1 MPPVHQKQVE
11 EQVEEQAEQQ
21 AVQQAWPGGP
31 IDTSL
36 LTRYEHHVARHVW
49 FGQER
54 VEGDK
59 IELRIVS
66 LGRKLADRIPDHHP
80 QVIQGWLN
88 ISGLCWLERTS
99 LKFTDPQLISAFV
112 ERWHPE
118 TSSFHMP
125 FGEMTITLDD
135 VACLLHLPVRGQ
147 FYTPVSVSQEQ
158 AAELAVELLGEEYEF
173 ALRETVAQRG
183 GYFSQQWLYES
194 YNRNA
199 NLYGKY
205 DCAARAWMLMLVG
218 STILADK
225 SYTRVDAKWLLLF
238 SDLSAVH
245 TYSWA
250 SIALVCLYDNL
261 NDASMFSTRALAGY
275 ATLLQCWI
283 HEYFPTLG
291 RRAQSDL
298 NCDNPGFPRAMRWM
312 YKQGKTKLPDYRPI
326 LDALTPDDV
335 IWRPFETH
343 RGSIPFDLITLY
355 SGHLRG
361 STVVPYLPERCI
373 RQFGFVQYIPPPP
386 PLAPAYSDIDS
397 DWIGY
402 HASVDRILQPTRP
415 VTYASE
421 TVPDYMSWYYRV
433 SHPRLCRPVDGPHGA
448 PPVPHYAPAPAPAPD
463 APVDDA
469 PADDAPQ
476 ETALQ
481 RERRWRGMAR
491 GALETFLTRID
502 ADRDDEDF
510 EELFFALD
518 VCRGAYP

>member
-1 MPPVHQKQVE
+1 MPPVHQEQVE
-11 EQVEEQAEQQ
+11 EQVEEEAEQQ
-21 AVQQAWPGGP
+21 AVQQAWLGGP

-199 NLYGKY
+199 NFYGKY

-250 SIALVCLYDNL
+250 NIALVCLYDNL

-275 ATLLQCWI
+275 ATLLQV
-283 HEYFPTLG
+283 
-291 RRAQSDL
+291 
-298 NCDNPGFPRAMRWM
+298 CDTH
-312 YKQGKTKLPDYRPI
+312 YK
-326 LDALTPDDV
+326 
-335 IWRPFETH
+335 
-343 RGSIPFDLITLY
+343 
-355 SGHLRG
+355 
-361 STVVPYLPERCI
+361 
-373 RQFGFVQYIPPPP
+373 
-386 PLAPAYSDIDS
+386 DI
-397 DWIGY
+397 I
-402 HASVDRILQPTRP
+402 
-415 VTYASE
+415 
-421 TVPDYMSWYYRV
+421 
-433 SHPRLCRPVDGPHGA
+433 
-448 PPVPHYAPAPAPAPD
+448 
-463 APVDDA
+463 
-469 PADDAPQ
+469 
-476 ETALQ
+476 
-481 RERRWRGMAR
+481 
-491 GALETFLTRID
+491 
-502 ADRDDEDF
+502 
-510 EELFFALD
+510 
-518 VCRGAYP
+518 

>member
-1 MPPVHQKQVE
+1 
-11 EQVEEQAEQQ
+11 
-21 AVQQAWPGGP
+21 
-31 IDTSL
+31 
-36 LTRYEHHVARHVW
+36 
-49 FGQER
+49 
-54 VEGDK
+54 
-59 IELRIVS
+59 
-66 LGRKLADRIPDHHP
+66 
-80 QVIQGWLN
+80 
-88 ISGLCWLERTS
+88 
-99 LKFTDPQLISAFV
+99 
-112 ERWHPE
+112 
-118 TSSFHMP
+118 MP

-158 AAELAVELLGEEYEF
+158 PAELAVELLGEEYEF

-183 GYFSQQWLYES
+183 
-194 YNRNA
+194 
-199 NLYGKY
+199 
-205 DCAARAWMLMLVG
+205 ARAWMLMLVG

-326 LDALTPDDV
+326 LDALTPDDM

-361 STVVPYLPERCI
+361 STVVPYLPESPCDNESPDDESDEDEESLSAGSAASPNRYVDPDI
-373 RQFGFVQYIPPPP
+373 EEIWQLWKSAHGEQIVLEEVQQAFEVIILSKLSTKVEELIQQQQQQMLPPFPPPYDQLQILHMQESSSTVSVSATSAGQSQQTDIEEMWRLWKSKYDHIVQEKVQQAVRAFIESILRKVADEVP
-386 PLAPAYSDIDS
+386 HQPMLMSPAADAASLSTSLLSSADVASISTSLLPTEVLAASSVSTPVPASS
-397 DWIGY
+397 
-402 HASVDRILQPTRP
+402 L
-415 VTYASE
+415 
-421 TVPDYMSWYYRV
+421 
-433 SHPRLCRPVDGPHGA
+433 L
-448 PPVPHYAPAPAPAPD
+448 PPVLAASSVPVSSTSLPSSVSATTVLPA
-463 APVDDA
+463 
-469 PADDAPQ
+469 
-476 ETALQ
+476 
-481 RERRWRGMAR
+481 
-491 GALETFLTRID
+491 
-502 ADRDDEDF
+502 RDD
-510 EELFFALD
+510 
-518 VCRGAYP
+518 

>member
-1 MPPVHQKQVE
+1 
-11 EQVEEQAEQQ
+11 
-21 AVQQAWPGGP
+21 
-31 IDTSL
+31 
-36 LTRYEHHVARHVW
+36 
-49 FGQER
+49 
-54 VEGDK
+54 
-59 IELRIVS
+59 
-66 LGRKLADRIPDHHP
+66 
-80 QVIQGWLN
+80 
-88 ISGLCWLERTS
+88 
-99 LKFTDPQLISAFV
+99 
-112 ERWHPE
+112 
-118 TSSFHMP
+118 
-125 FGEMTITLDD
+125 
-135 VACLLHLPVRGQ
+135 
-147 FYTPVSVSQEQ
+147 
-158 AAELAVELLGEEYEF
+158 
-173 ALRETVAQRG
+173 
-183 GYFSQQWLYES
+183 
-194 YNRNA
+194 
-199 NLYGKY
+199 
-205 DCAARAWMLMLVG
+205 MLMLVG

-312 YKQGKTKLPDYRPI
+312 YKQGKTKLLDYRPI

-361 STVVPYLPERCI
+361 STVVPYLLERCI
-373 RQFGFVQYIPPPP
+373 RQFGFVQYIPRPP

-433 SHPRLCRPVDGPHGA
+433 SHPRLCRPVDGPHEA
-448 PPVPHYAPAPAPAPD
+448 PPVPHYAPAPD